1 MATNYIAP
9 TWRMPENSN
18 QSKLSNYSIDFDG
31 TSDYID
37 LGSDVLFDS
46 TKGFSFS
53 AWVYLDGYT
62 ASFPAIVKLI
72 TDKSA
77 TSNTCWSMG
86 LSNVAG
92 YTGVFFGSSSD
103 FAKCTTDG
111 DISGDFIEAWK
122 HVCVTF
128 DGVDRGALS
137 SYKIYVNGVNITLV
151 AAGAF
156 GATSTASSTIGWA
169 ISTNYWN
176 GKLSQVCIFDYEL
189 STDQIT
195 YLYNLNNPMAI
206 TGGGKPIAYYPL
218 GDDSNPT
225 ALAGYPNISVGDTVF
240 DFPVRSNP
248 ATQNMSVANSGIT
261 AFNNATNFS
270 CSGWFY
276 IDGNLSQSILNIN
289 DGANNR
295 FAINYYAPLQG
306 LRGNV
311 NIGDSGVYSS
321 ARNVAGLVTG
331 RWFHYCAVFDGAG
344 ATNADKILLYIDG
357 QAKTLTFP
365 AGTYASS
372 MGTIGATNELEIG
385 KSLSGTFLGFGGD
398 VTNVQMWNV
407 SLSPTE
413 VTTLYNNGTPY
424 TGTQPQAS
432 NLQIWYKLN
441 GDTDTFDGTNWTLKD
456 DGLIGADMTSS
467 GMTSAN
473 LVQSDLYRQTPYS
486 NYSIKFDG
494 TDYFADTGG
503 GFFDSATSVSIS
515 CWMKMEDISAGRP
528 VISNWG
534 TSASDRQ
541 YLIRWADN
549 TGNGFQFYF
558 YGPNGATSGSFVLA
572 ESASTV
578 TAVTDRWYNVVGT
591 WDGSNIRIYVDG
603 VERGSEASS
612 GSVQSV
618 TSANWIGRYST
629 TYMDG
634 NLSNIAL
641 WKNTALTQAQITEIY
656 NAGIPTDLSSF
667 SGTAPTHWYTLDGK
681 KVYYNGSVLVARD
694 AIGTSDTTGVN
705 LVQENIEGNA
715 PGSNSN
721 GTGVSLDITDLKGD
735 MSNSNNNA
743 HSINMAD
750 YGDPNAQGVTP
761 ADSGRTTSVPG

>member
-18 QSKLSNYSIDFDG
+18 QSKVSNYSINFDG
-31 TSDYID
+31 TSNFINCGNDSSLQITGAMTVSYWFKGQGGSASVGGVGKIANSPNRGFMLSMNNAGLTRFYIAPD
-37 LGSDVLFDS
+37 ATTTQFASTTITPDANWHHLVGVYNPSTSIALYLDNVKIAEVTAGVAASQYNGSNNLQIGARGDS
-46 TKGFSFS
+46 TGF
-53 AWVYLDGYT
+53 
-62 ASFPAIVKLI
+62 
-72 TDKSA
+72 
-77 TSNTCWSMG
+77 
-86 LSNVAG
+86 
-92 YTGVFFGSSSD
+92 
-103 FAKCTTDG
+103 
-111 DISGDFIEAWK
+111 
-122 HVCVTF
+122 F
-128 DGVDRGALS
+128 DGEID
-137 SYKIYVNGVNITLV
+137 
-151 AAGAF
+151 
-156 GATSTASSTIGWA
+156 
-169 ISTNYWN
+169 
-176 GKLSQVCIFDYEL
+176 QVCIFDYAL
-189 STDQIT
+189 STDQLT

-206 TGGGKPIAYYPL
+206 TGAEPIAYYPL
-218 GDDSNPT
+218 GDNSNPT
-225 ALAGYPNISVGDTVF
+225 ALAGYPNASVRGSVF
-240 DFPVRSNP
+240 DFDGGDDIITIANGSTIARQQNISYSLWVNTTDLT
-248 ATQNMSVANSGIT
+248 ATQYIVGNSDSSNKGTSIFIVSGALVFQMGDNSNDSYFNSRVSSLSTYVNADEWFHVAASWDGTDSKIYINGIERNSWTPSQPYTIAGWSSNFIIGRRADAASSFFEGKLSNIAFWNSGLTAPQIT
-261 AFNNATNFS
+261 TIYNNGS
-270 CSGWFY
+270 
-276 IDGNLSQSILNIN
+276 
-289 DGANNR
+289 
-295 FAINYYAPLQG
+295 P
-306 LRGNV
+306 
-311 NIGDSGVYSS
+311 GDIS
-321 ARNVAGLVTG
+321 
-331 RWFHYCAVFDGAG
+331 
-344 ATNADKILLYIDG
+344 
-357 QAKTLTFP
+357 
-365 AGTYASS
+365 
-372 MGTIGATNELEIG
+372 
-385 KSLSGTFLGFGGD
+385 
-398 VTNVQMWNV
+398 
-407 SLSPTE
+407 SLSPI
-413 VTTLYNNGTPY
+413 
-424 TGTQPQAS
+424 S
-432 NLQIWYKLN
+432 WWKLN
-441 GDTDTFDGTNWTLKD
+441 AQDTFDGTNWTIID
-456 DGLIGADMTSS
+456 SSGSNNGTSA

-473 LVQSDLYRQTPYS
+473 LVQSDLYRETPYS

-558 YGPNGATSGSFVLA
+558 YGPNGATSGDFVLA

-578 TAVTDRWYNVVGT
+578 TAVSDRWYNVVGT

-656 NAGIPTDLSSF
+656 NTGIPTDLSSF

-705 LVQENIEGNA
+705 LVQENIEGIA
-715 PGSNSN
+715 PGSSSN

-735 MSNSNNNA
+735 MSGSTKNS

-750 YGDPNAQGVTP
+750 YGDPNGQGVTP

>member
-31 TSDYID
+31 ANDYID

-46 TKGFSFS
+46 NKSFSFS
-53 AWVYLDGYT
+53 AWVNLDAYSPLDPGVVM
-62 ASFPAIVKLI
+62 VK
-72 TDKSA
+72 TDQSVGF
-77 TSNTCWSMG
+77 SMF
-86 LSNVAG
+86 LSGTAG
-92 YTGVFFGSSSD
+92 YEGVNIGSASS
-103 FAKCTTDG
+103 FLQAKTTG
-111 DISGDFIEAWK
+111 DISGDFIGAWK
-122 HVCVTF
+122 HVCFTF
-128 DGVDRGALS
+128 DGVDRTAIS
-137 SYKIYVNGVNITLV
+137 SYKIYVDGSSITL
-151 AAGAF
+151 
-156 GATSTASSTIGWA
+156 TTSSTFAAHSNVNYLGLA
-169 ISTNYWN
+169 ATTNTYWN

-206 TGGGKPIAYYPL
+206 TGAKPIAYYPL
-218 GDDSNPT
+218 GDNSNPT
-225 ALAGYPNISVGDTVF
+225 ALAGYPNASVGGSVF
-240 DFPVRSNP
+240 DFDGGDDIITIANGSTIARQQNISYSLWVNTTDLT
-248 ATQNMSVANSGIT
+248 ATQYIVGNSDSSNKGTSIFIVSGALVFQMGDNSNDSYFNSRVSSLSTYVNADEWFHVAASWDGTDSKIYINGIERNSWTPSQPYTI
-261 AFNNATNFS
+261 
-270 CSGWFY
+270 SGWSSNF
-276 IDGNLSQSILNIN
+276 IIGRRADTASSFFEGKLSNI
-289 DGANNR
+289 A
-295 FAINYYAPLQG
+295 FW
-306 LRGNV
+306 
-311 NIGDSGVYSS
+311 DSG
-321 ARNVAGLVTG
+321 
-331 RWFHYCAVFDGAG
+331 
-344 ATNADKILLYIDG
+344 
-357 QAKTLTFP
+357 LTAP
-365 AGTYASS
+365 QIT
-372 MGTIGATNELEIG
+372 TIYNNG
-385 KSLSGTFLGFGGD
+385 SPGD
-398 VTNVQMWNV
+398 IS
-407 SLSPTE
+407 SLSPI
-413 VTTLYNNGTPY
+413 
-424 TGTQPQAS
+424 S
-432 NLQIWYKLN
+432 WWKLN
-441 GDTDTFDGTNWTLKD
+441 AQDTFDGTNWTIID
-456 DGLIGADMTSS
+456 SSGSNNGTSA

-473 LVQSDLYRQTPYS
+473 LVQSDLYRETPYS

-534 TSASDRQ
+534 ASASDRQ

-558 YGPNGATSGSFVLA
+558 YGPNGATSGDFVLA

-578 TAVTDRWYNVVGT
+578 TVVTDRWYNVVGT

-694 AIGTSDTTGVN
+694 SIGTSDTTGVN

-715 PGSNSN
+715 PGSSSN

-735 MSNSNNNA
+735 MSNSTKNS
-743 HSINMAD
+743 HSINIAD
-750 YGDPNAQGVTP
+750 YGDPNGQGVTP